1 MTKTFAVI
9 GDPIDHSLSPNIHNS
24 AFREL
29 DLDCTYIAYK
39 IPKNELNYGLDALKK
54 IKISG
59 FNVTI
64 PHKIDIMKFLDG
76 TDEDSKLIGAS
87 NTVTNLNGVL
97 TGYNTDMQGFLDPII
112 QRELDIK
119 NSNILLYGAG
129 GAARAIIVAFA
140 KQNAKKITIV
150 NRTIEKGKNL
160 EELGKKLGLNSEVI
174 SLENFEG
181 NKNKYDF
188 VINSTSI
195 GMKNEIFPISQDLID
210 ENSVV
215 YDIVY
220 KPINTDL
227 IKKGKNVNATIIY
240 GYEMLLGQA
249 VRSFEIW
256 MDKKAP
262 YSAMK
267 KAILGGFSWR

>member
-64 PHKIDIMKFLDG
+64 PHKIDIMKFLDHV
-76 TDEDSKLIGAS
+76 DEDSKLIGAS
-87 NTVTNLNGVL
+87 NTVTNQNGVL

-150 NRTIEKGKNL
+150 NRTIEKGKEL
-160 EELGKKLGLNSEVI
+160 EELGKKLGLNSEII

-267 KAILGGFSWR
+267 KAILGGFS

>member
-39 IPKNELNYGLDALKK
+39 IPKNELSYGLDALKK

-87 NTVTNLNGVL
+87 NTVTNQNGVL

-112 QRELDIK
+112 QRELGIK

-267 KAILGGFSWR
+267 KAILGGFS

>member
-150 NRTIEKGKNL
+150 NRTIEKGKEL
-160 EELGKKLGLNSEVI
+160 EELGKKLGLNSEII

-220 KPINTDL
+220 KPINIDL

-267 KAILGGFSWR
+267 KAILGGFS

>member
-9 GDPIDHSLSPNIHNS
+9 GDPIDHSLSPNIHNA

-39 IPKNELNYGLDALKK
+39 IPKNELSYGLDALKK

-64 PHKIDIMKFLDG
+64 PHKIDIMKFLDHV
-76 TDEDSKLIGAS
+76 DEDSKLIGAS
-87 NTVTNLNGVL
+87 NTVTNQNGVL

-112 QRELDIK
+112 QRELGIK

-262 YSAMK
+262 YSSMN
-267 KAILGGFSWR
+267 KAILGGFS

>member
-39 IPKNELNYGLDALKK
+39 IPKNELSYGLDALKK

-64 PHKIDIMKFLDG
+64 PHKIDIMKFLDHI
-76 TDEDSKLIGAS
+76 DDDSKLIGAS
-87 NTVTNLNGVL
+87 NTVTNQNDVL

-112 QRELDIK
+112 QRELCIK

-150 NRTIEKGKNL
+150 NRTIEKGKEL
-160 EELGKKLGLNSEVI
+160 EELGKKLGLNSEII

-267 KAILGGFSWR
+267 KAILGGFS

>member
-1 MTKTFAVI
+1 MTKTFAVV
-9 GDPIDHSLSPNIHNS
+9 GDPIDQSLSPNIHNS
-24 AFREL
+24 AFRKL
-29 DLDCTYIAYK
+29 DLDCTYIAYR
-39 IPKNELNYGLDALKK
+39 IPKNELSYGLDALKK

-64 PHKIDIMKFLDG
+64 PHKIDIMKFLDH
-76 TDEDSKLIGAS
+76 TDDDSKLIGAS
-87 NTVTNLNGVL
+87 NTVTNQNDVL

-112 QRELDIK
+112 QRELNIK
-119 NSNILLYGAG
+119 NSNVLVYGAG

-150 NRTIEKGKNL
+150 NRTLEKGKEL
-160 EELGKKLGLNSEVI
+160 GELGKKLGLNSEI
-174 SLENFEG
+174 TTFEDFND

-188 VINSTSI
+188 IINSTPI
-195 GMKNEIFPISQDLID
+195 GMKNENFPISEDLID

-227 IKKGKNVNATIIY
+227 IKKAKNVNAMIIY

-249 VRSFEIW
+249 AKSFEIW

-262 YSAMK
+262 YDAMK
-267 KAILGGFSWR
+267 KAIIGGF

>member
-1 MTKTFAVI
+1 M
-9 GDPIDHSLSPNIHNS
+9 DH
-24 AFREL
+24 
-29 DLDCTYIAYK
+29 
-39 IPKNELNYGLDALKK
+39 
-54 IKISG
+54 
-59 FNVTI
+59 V
-64 PHKIDIMKFLDG
+64 
-76 TDEDSKLIGAS
+76 DEDSKLIGAS
-87 NTVTNLNGVL
+87 NTVTNQNDVL

-150 NRTIEKGKNL
+150 NRTIEKGKEL

-256 MDKKAP
+256 MNKKAP

-267 KAILGGFSWR
+267 KAILGGFS

>member
-39 IPKNELNYGLDALKK
+39 IPKNDLSYGLDALKK

-150 NRTIEKGKNL
+150 NRTIEKGKEL
-160 EELGKKLGLNSEVI
+160 EELGKKLGLNSEII

-267 KAILGGFSWR
+267 KAILGGFS

>member
-9 GDPIDHSLSPNIHNS
+9 GDPIDHSLSPNIPNS

-267 KAILGGFSWR
+267 KAILGGFS

>member
-9 GDPIDHSLSPNIHNS
+9 GDPIDHSLSPNIHNA

-39 IPKNELNYGLDALKK
+39 IPKNELNDGLGALKK

-64 PHKIDIMKFLDG
+64 PHKIDIMKFLDDV
-76 TDEDSKLIGAS
+76 DEDSKLIGAS
-87 NTVTNLNGVL
+87 NTVTNQNDVL
-97 TGYNTDMQGFLDPII
+97 TGYNTDMQGFLEPII
-112 QRELDIK
+112 QREFDIK
-119 NSNILLYGAG
+119 KSNVLLYGAG

-140 KQNAKKITIV
+140 RQNAKKVTIV
-150 NRTIEKGKNL
+150 NRTIEKGK
-160 EELGKKLGLNSEVI
+160 ELVELAKKLGLIAEVI
-174 SLENFEG
+174 SYEKLSEYN
-181 NKNKYDF
+181 NKYDF
-188 VINSTSI
+188 IINSTSI
-195 GMKNEIFPISQDLID
+195 GMKGENFPITEELID

-227 IKKGKNVNATIIY
+227 IKKAKNANSTIIY

-249 VRSFEIW
+249 ARSFEIW
-256 MDKKAP
+256 MDKKPP
-262 YSAMK
+262 YDAMK
-267 KAILGGFSWR
+267 KAILGGF

>member
-9 GDPIDHSLSPNIHNS
+9 GDPIEHSLSPNIHNA

-39 IPKNELNYGLDALKK
+39 IPKNELDSGLDALKK

-59 FNVTI
+59 LNVTI

-76 TDEDSKLIGAS
+76 MDESSKLIGAS
-87 NTVTNLNGVL
+87 NTIANENGELV
-97 TGYNTDMQGFLDPII
+97 GYNTDMEGFLEPIT

-119 NSNILLYGAG
+119 NSNVLLYGAG

-140 KQNAKKITIV
+140 KHGAKKITII
-150 NRTIEKGKNL
+150 NRTLEKGN
-160 EELGKKLGLNSEVI
+160 ELGELGRKLGLNSEVTNV
-174 SLENFEG
+174 ENFVG
-181 NKNKYDF
+181 TDKYDF
-188 VINSTSI
+188 IINSTSI
-195 GMKNEIFPISQDLID
+195 GMKNENFPISQDLID
-210 ENSVV
+210 ENTVV

-227 IKKGKNVNATIIY
+227 IKKAKNANALFIY
-240 GYEMLLGQA
+240 GYEMLLGL
-249 VRSFEIW
+249 SLIH
-256 MDKKAP
+256 
-262 YSAMK
+262 
-267 KAILGGFSWR
+267 I

>member
-87 NTVTNLNGVL
+87 NTVTNQNGVL

-150 NRTIEKGKNL
+150 NRTIEKGKEL
-160 EELGKKLGLNSEVI
+160 EELGKKLGLNSEII

-210 ENSVV
+210 EDSVV

-227 IKKGKNVNATIIY
+227 IKKAKNVNATIIY

-267 KAILGGFSWR
+267 KAILGGFS

>member
-24 AFREL
+24 AFHQLNL
-29 DLDCTYIAYK
+29 DYTYIAYR
-39 IPKNELNYGLDALKK
+39 IPKNELDSGIEALKK
-54 IKISG
+54 INIAG

-64 PHKIDIMKFLDG
+64 PHKIDIIKFLDEL
-76 TDEDSKLIGAS
+76 DESSKLIGAS
-87 NTVTNLNGVL
+87 NTVTNENDVL
-97 TGYNTDMQGFLDPII
+97 IGYNTDMQGFLEPIL

-129 GAARAIIVAFA
+129 GAARAITVAFA
-140 KQNAKKITIV
+140 KYNAKKITIV
-150 NRTIEKGKNL
+150 NRTHEKGKGL
-160 EELGKKLGLNSEVI
+160 QELGKKLGLNSKAT
-174 SLENFEG
+174 SLEDFDGSG
-181 NKNKYDF
+181 NTYDF
-188 VINSTSI
+188 IINSTSI
-195 GMKNEIFPISQDLID
+195 GMNNENFPINQNLID

-227 IKKGKNVNATIIY
+227 IKKAKNVNAIVIY

-249 VRSFEIW
+249 IKSFEIW
-256 MDKKAP
+256 TEKKAP
-262 YSAMK
+262 YDVMK
-267 KAILGGFSWR
+267 KAILGGF

>member
-9 GDPIDHSLSPNIHNS
+9 GDPIDHSLSPNIHNA

-39 IPKNELNYGLDALKK
+39 IPKNELSYGLDALKK

-150 NRTIEKGKNL
+150 NRTIEKGKEL
-160 EELGKKLGLNSEVI
+160 EELGKKLGLNSEII

-267 KAILGGFSWR
+267 KAILGGFS

>member
-24 AFREL
+24 AFRKL
-29 DLDCTYIAYK
+29 DLDCTYIGYR
-39 IPKNELNYGLDALKK
+39 IPKNELDSGIDALKK

-64 PHKIDIMKFLDG
+64 PHKINIMKFLDNM
-76 TDEDSKLIGAS
+76 DEDSKLIGAS
-87 NTVTNLNGVL
+87 NTVTNQNDTL
-97 TGYNTDMQGFLDPII
+97 TGYNTDMKGFLEPIL

-129 GAARAIIVAFA
+129 GASRAIIVGFA

-150 NRTIEKGKNL
+150 NRTVEKGKEL
-160 EELGKKLGLNSEVI
+160 EDLGKKLGLDSNAI
-174 SLENFEG
+174 TFENFEG

-188 VINSTSI
+188 IINSTSI
-195 GMKNEIFPISQDLID
+195 GMKNENFPISQDLID
-210 ENSVV
+210 ESSVV

-227 IKKGKNVNATIIY
+227 IKKAKTANATIIY
-240 GYEMLLGQA
+240 GYEMLLYQA
-249 VRSFEIW
+249 VKSFEIW
-256 MDKKAP
+256 MDMKAP
-262 YSAMK
+262 YDTMK
-267 KAILGGFSWR
+267 KAILGGF

>member
-9 GDPIDHSLSPNIHNS
+9 GDPIEHSLSPNIHNA

-39 IPKNELNYGLDALKK
+39 IPKNELDSGLDALKK

-59 FNVTI
+59 LNVTI

-76 TDEDSKLIGAS
+76 MDESSKLIGAS
-87 NTVTNLNGVL
+87 NTIANENGELV
-97 TGYNTDMQGFLDPII
+97 GYNTDMEGFLEPIT

-119 NSNILLYGAG
+119 NSNVLLYGAG

-140 KQNAKKITIV
+140 KHGAKKITII
-150 NRTIEKGKNL
+150 NRTLEKGN
-160 EELGKKLGLNSEVI
+160 ELGELGRKLGLNSEVTNV
-174 SLENFEG
+174 ENFVG
-181 NKNKYDF
+181 TDKYDF
-188 VINSTSI
+188 IINSTSI
-195 GMKNEIFPISQDLID
+195 GMKNENYPISQDLID
-210 ENSVV
+210 ENTVV

-227 IKKGKNVNATIIY
+227 IKKAKNANALFIY

-249 VRSFEIW
+249 VKSFEIW

-262 YSAMK
+262 YGAMK
-267 KAILGGFSWR
+267 KAILGGF

>member
-9 GDPIDHSLSPNIHNS
+9 GDPIDHSLSPNIHNA

-39 IPKNELNYGLDALKK
+39 IPKNELSYGLDALKK

-64 PHKIDIMKFLDG
+64 PHKIDIMKFLDHV
-76 TDEDSKLIGAS
+76 DEDSKLIGAS
-87 NTVTNLNGVL
+87 NTVTNQNGVL

-112 QRELDIK
+112 QRELGIK

-262 YSAMK
+262 YSSMK
-267 KAILGGFSWR
+267 KAILGGFS

>member
-1 MTKTFAVI
+1 MLRTFAVI
-9 GDPIDHSLSPNIHNS
+9 GDPIDHSLSPTIHNT
-24 AFREL
+24 AYREL
-29 DLDCTYIAYK
+29 NLDCTYIAYK
-39 IPKNELNYGLDALKK
+39 ITRDELNSGIESLKS

-64 PHKIDIMKFLDG
+64 PHKIDIMKFLDDM
-76 TDEDSKLIGAS
+76 DEGSKLIGAS
-87 NTVTNLNGVL
+87 NTVTNQNGVL

-150 NRTIEKGKNL
+150 NRTIEKGKEL
-160 EELGKKLGLNSEVI
+160 EELGKKLGLNSEII

-227 IKKGKNVNATIIY
+227 IKKAKNVNATIIY

-249 VRSFEIW
+249 IRSFEIW

-262 YSAMK
+262 YPAMK

>member
-1 MTKTFAVI
+1 MTNTFAVI

-160 EELGKKLGLNSEVI
+160 EELGKKLGLNSELI
-174 SLENFEG
+174 SLENFG
-181 NKNKYDF
+181 KNKNKYDF

-195 GMKNEIFPISQDLID
+195 GMRNEIFPISQDLID

-262 YSAMK
+262 YSSMK
-267 KAILGGFSWR
+267 KAILGDFS